1 MIVLDSDV
9 LVKLGGAD
17 PDPAVVDHLQQYSEA
32 EWTVPAIVAWEF
44 YSSCD
49 SRTEMER
56 ARARLTSTLDRVLD
70 FGDGTAL
77 EAAYLDEKLRSHGV
91 ALEPADLLNLATA
104 REAGGTFVTHNKR
117 DFDKRPVRE
126 IADIDVVYSG

>member
-44 YSSCD
+44 YSSCH